1 MYVKLK
7 AISSALSLAAVMTLA
22 TAATAN
28 ATPSPA
34 AFEGVSAK
42 QVLPLA
48 DFHFDINRIVSRK
61 AKNANARVVIT
72 QAVQHACVNC
82 HGPDNPVD

>member
-28 ATPSPA
+28 ASPSPA
-34 AFEGVSAK
+34 AFESVSAK
-42 QVLPLA
+42 LVLPLA

-61 AKNANARVVIT
+61 AKKTNARDVIT
-72 QAVQHACVNC
+72 QVVQHACIQC
-82 HGPDNPVD
+82 HGPETP

>member
-1 MYVKLK
+1 MYVKLT

-42 QVLPLA
+42 LVLPLA

-72 QAVQHACVNC
+72 QVVQDACDQC
-82 HGPDNPVD
+82 HRPETP